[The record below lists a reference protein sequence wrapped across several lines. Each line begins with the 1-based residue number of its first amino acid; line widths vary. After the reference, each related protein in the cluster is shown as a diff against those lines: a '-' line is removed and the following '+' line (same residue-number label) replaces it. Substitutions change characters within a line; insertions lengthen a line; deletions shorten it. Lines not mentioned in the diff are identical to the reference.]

1 MKTIFYVALIAIA
14 WVILFQLNM
23 YVFSD
28 FKHNLYNTCVFL
40 PAGLRL
46 VSVLLVNE
54 TAILGIF
61 IGTFISND
69 LIEIPLQYSLV
80 LSFISA
86 INPYIAIKLSKRL
99 LKIDDLLSNL
109 TPSNLIMM
117 SLISSIFNGV
127 AQNLYLLSTNLS
139 NKPVSD
145 VFCMIIG
152 DFLGCLILLYVLSI
166 SLKLV
171 SRLNCKR

>member
-117 SLISSIFNGV
+117 SLISSIFNGLS
-127 AQNLYLLSTNLS
+127 QNLYIESVDLSH
-139 NKPVSD
+139 KAVSD
-145 VFCMIIG
+145 VLSMFVG

>member
-23 YVFSD
+23 YVFSNL
-28 FKHNLYNTCVFL
+28 KHNLYTTWVFL

-46 VSVLLVNE
+46 VSVLLVDE
-54 TAILGIF
+54 TAMLGIF
-61 IGTFISND
+61 IGTFIAND
-69 LIEIPLQYSLV
+69 LIGIPMQHSLV
-80 LSFISA
+80 LSLISA

-99 LKIDDLLSNL
+99 LKIDDMLSNL

-127 AQNLYLLSTNLS
+127 AQNLYIESVDLSH
-139 NKPVSD
+139 KAVSD
-145 VFCMIIG
+145 VLSMFVG

-166 SLKLV
+166 SLRLV
-171 SRLNCKR
+171 RRLNCKR